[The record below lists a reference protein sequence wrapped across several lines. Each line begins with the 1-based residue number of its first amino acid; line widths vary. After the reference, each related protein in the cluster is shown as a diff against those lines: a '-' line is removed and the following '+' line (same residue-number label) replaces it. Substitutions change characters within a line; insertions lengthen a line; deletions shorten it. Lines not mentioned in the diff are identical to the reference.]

1 MSSALTAE
9 QLTLYNTLKDM
20 GMDISLAKE
29 AASMSLDAELAILF
43 CTDEDVQHRERENH
57 RAAVLLNQT
66 TRGTRSSGARHAVS
80 SLREPLNNRSDR
92 VQDLLGNK
100 GMGSKSSMAL
110 VRRSADDGGPSDGD
124 EDNAPPP
131 GRLPSQTKSV
141 SLKPA
146 AAKKR
151 AAPAA
156 ARATPNGSTSSN
168 GTCCTTCTT
177 CT

>member
-66 TRGTRSSGARHAVS
+66 SRGTRSSGARHAIS

-100 GMGSKSSMAL
+100 ISWHGDGDGRHGYL
-110 VRRSADDGGPSDGD
+110 LPVRWGGRRS
-124 EDNAPPP
+124 NA
-131 GRLPSQTKSV
+131 
-141 SLKPA
+141 
-146 AAKKR
+146 
-151 AAPAA
+151 
-156 ARATPNGSTSSN
+156 
-168 GTCCTTCTT
+168 C
-177 CT
+177 